1 MSINKYVFSN
11 RDLCPTGEVFYCV
24 ITSAVTKLPTKVIP
38 KKISAHGNGYSFCIF
53 FQNDKI
59 SVFNPCFIDNFFKWH
74 NICDQ
79 YVITPN
85 VSLNLV

>member
-1 MSINKYVFSN
+1 MSIGIGCHSN
-11 RDLCPTGEVFYCV
+11 TAIVNLSVY
-24 ITSAVTKLPTKVIP
+24 
-38 KKISAHGNGYSFCIF
+38 F

-74 NICDQ
+74 TICHQ

>member
-1 MSINKYVFSN
+1 MGSTTLF
-11 RDLCPTGEVFYCV
+11 
-24 ITSAVTKLPTKVIP
+24 SAVFIRPEQVVRFLLC
-38 KKISAHGNGYSFCIF
+38 NGYSFCIF

-59 SVFNPCFIDNFFKWH
+59 SVFNPCFTDNFFKLH
-74 NICDQ
+74 NICRR